1 MERNWFQRPRFVKA
15 RSRSSASESCEAIAT
30 REFEDML
37 SMFSSDVILA
47 ILAVGDIEETLIMQK
62 TN

>member
-1 MERNWFQRPRFVKA
+1 MERNWFHRPRLVKA

-37 SMFSSDVILA
+37 IMFSSDVTLA
-47 ILAVGDIEETLIMQK
+47 ILAVGDIEDTLIMQN
-62 TN
+62 TS